1 MDLIA
6 LDRAF
11 PPRNQSRS
19 KCSDPAAGP
28 EQIPHAGGLDAWARS
43 GALIGETEDKN

>member
-11 PPRNQSRS
+11 PPRDPSRS
-19 KCSDPAAGP
+19 KCSDPSARS
-28 EQIPHAGGLDAWARS
+28 EQIPHAGGLGTYARS
-43 GALIGETEDKN
+43 EALTGETEDKN